1 MAERILIEDIRK
13 EKAIELPDG
22 TVLNLPERTA
32 ELYEDVVSLEKTRM
46 SMSEYE
52 YCKKMLELLFGKEGF
67 KKIAPNGKK
76 TNLDYLEK
84 VQLVSLN
91 LLMAEKI
98 EAEKEE
104 MEKRAETLA
113 PITDK
118 LEALNPVIN
127 KLR

>member
-22 TVLNLPERTA
+22 TALDLPERTA
-32 ELYEDVVSLEKTRM
+32 ELYEDVVSLEKSIT
-46 SMSEYE
+46 SMSEYD

-76 TNLDYLEK
+76 TNLDYLER

-91 LLMAEKI
+91 LFMAEKI

-104 MEKRAETLA
+104 MEKRAEALA

>member
-1 MAERILIEDIRK
+1 MAERILIEDIVK
-13 EKAIELPDG
+13 EKAIELSDG

-32 ELYEDVVSLEKTRM
+32 ELYEDVVSLEKSRM
-46 SMSEYE
+46 SMSEYD
-52 YCKKMLELLFGKEGF
+52 YCKKLLELLFGKEGF

-84 VQLVSLN
+84 VQIVSLN
-91 LLMAEKI
+91 LFMAEKI

-104 MEKRAETLA
+104 MEKRAESLA

-118 LEALNPVIN
+118 LKALNPVIN

>member
-1 MAERILIEDIRK
+1 MAERILIEDIVK
-13 EKAIELPDG
+13 EKAIELSDG

-32 ELYEDVVSLEKTRM
+32 ELYEDVVSLEKSRM

-52 YCKKMLELLFGKEGF
+52 YCKKLLELLFGKEGF

-91 LLMAEKI
+91 LFMAEKI

>member
-1 MAERILIEDIRK
+1 MAERILIEDIVK
-13 EKAIELPDG
+13 EKAIELSDG

-32 ELYEDVVSLEKTRM
+32 ELYEDVVSLEKSRM
-46 SMSEYE
+46 SMSEYD
-52 YCKKMLELLFGKEGF
+52 YCKKLLELLFGKEGF

-91 LLMAEKI
+91 LFMSEKI

-104 MEKRAETLA
+104 LEKRAESLA

-118 LEALNPVIN
+118 LKALNPVIN

>member
-1 MAERILIEDIRK
+1 MADRILIENIIK

-32 ELYEDVVSLEKTRM
+32 ELYEDVVSLEKSRM
-46 SMSEYE
+46 SMSEYD
-52 YCKKMLELLFGKEGF
+52 YCKKLLELLFGKEGF

-91 LLMAEKI
+91 LFMSEKI

-118 LEALNPVIN
+118 LKALNPVIN